1 MCYQAFFIIQRLD
14 TGEFV
19 GCDDGDLVWYINMAR
34 ARTFQSL
41 ENALNYAADIEPDH
55 DARVTVHTIYLPCN
69 YNPQIL

>member
-1 MCYQAFFIIQRLD
+1 MYQAFFVIQRLD

-19 GCDDGDLVWYINMAR
+19 GCDDGELVWYINMAR

-41 ENALNYAADIEPDH
+41 DNALNYARDIDPLMHEI
-55 DARVTVHTIYLPCN
+55 TVHTVYLPCN